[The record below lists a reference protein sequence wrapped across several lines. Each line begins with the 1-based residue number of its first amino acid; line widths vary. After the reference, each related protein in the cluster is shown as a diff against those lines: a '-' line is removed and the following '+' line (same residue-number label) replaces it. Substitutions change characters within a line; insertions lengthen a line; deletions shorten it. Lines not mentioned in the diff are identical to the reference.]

1 MSDVRYLVVKEKDK
15 KTVTY
20 FEYDKLDGYRM
31 TPKNKNIKLRD
42 AINVNKMVIINPSF
56 IEKLINKKIN
66 SKIKT
71 LINMISSI
79 YESDDDDPAGS
90 LMQALNEVEKF
101 KREMINKYL
110 NYMSKEQVDLLEKKI
125 NILETEVMNHAYRL
139 NEQLFNQYENM
150 DYEEYETKRSR

>member
-1 MSDVRYLVVKEKDK
+1 MNDVRYLIIKEKNK
-15 KTVTY
+15 KEVMY
-20 FEYDKLDGYRM
+20 FEYDKLNGFNM
-31 TPKNKNIKLRD
+31 TSKNKNIKLKD

-66 SKIKT
+66 SKIKKLVD
-71 LINMISSI
+71 LIGTI

-110 NYMSKEQVDLLEKKI
+110 NYMTKEQINLLEKKI
-125 NILETEVMNHAYRL
+125 GILETEVMTHAYKL
-139 NEQLFNQYENM
+139 NEQSSYYQES
-150 DYEEYETKRSR
+150 YEENRKSR